1 MILETTDNMKK
12 YVFVALSGLMVWAM
26 TACDP
31 NKNNPV
37 NPNKPD
43 EPDTTHVQPAEV
55 IPTAFV
61 RNHLIEEFTGQDC
74 GYCPYGMDCVHEF
87 VGDNPHWILV
97 LHHYGYQKDN
107 FSVAGSQ
114 NITNKLKVSGAP
126 SISIDRAKT
135 RYQGGNAVCF
145 HPGYLPDVNR
155 SQFDDSTYVELKL
168 TTVYYNDTRKLRV
181 EASGMVLRDDAPEL
195 TLTLLVKESGMV
207 DYQQDYYNTFEGW
220 QEFRHANAVRAYLSE
235 PLGDALTLTRDT
247 TTEAAVLRY
256 SEVYE
261 IGLPDYCLPENCSVV
276 GFVSEAFQP
285 VVQAAQQAIVG
296 QGGQDILHGGITP
309 VPVAD
314 YYPEP
319 GENVSPSSLTGASEY
334 RLPVAQSYYESYPN
348 YGFNYWMLYGYNTS
362 TTYMVNRTKCV
373 PFAYLY
379 VFTELSE
386 TSIPEGTY
394 ELNLSMEPGTAY
406 AGYRD
411 DEHFEVGGSE
421 FYLASQSYLSQGYIV
436 PEVEWLI
443 VDGTL
448 NVGSDGWSLS
458 GHARNGSEINVVGT
472 TAIVNGGKAS
482 APMRM
487 RGISQPNPAYSI
499 MPAATDKFQQ
509 LPLFQYK

>member
-1 MILETTDNMKK
+1 MKK
-12 YVFVALSGLMVWAM
+12 YVFIALGGLMVWAM

-37 NPNKPD
+37 NPNDPA
-43 EPDTTHVQPAEV
+43 DTTHVQPAEV

-114 NITNKLKVSGAP
+114 KITNKLKVDGAP

-145 HPGYLPDVNR
+145 HPGYLSDVNR
-155 SQFDDSTYVELKL
+155 SQFADSTYVGLKL
-168 TTVYYNDTRKLRV
+168 TTVYYSDTRKLRV

-220 QEFRHANAVRAYLSE
+220 QEFRHANAVRAYLSD

-247 TTEAAVLRY
+247 TTEAAVMRY

-261 IGLPDYCLPENCSVV
+261 ITLADGWLPENCSLV

-309 VPVAD
+309 VPVSD
-314 YYPEP
+314 HYPEP
-319 GENVSPSSLTGASEY
+319 GEDVSPSSLTGTSEF
-334 RLPVAQSYYESYPN
+334 RLPIAQAYYESYPD
-348 YGFNYWMLYGYNTS
+348 YGFNYWMLYGYNAS
-362 TTYMVNRTKCV
+362 ATYMINRTQCV

-379 VFTELSE
+379 VFTEVSE
-386 TSIPEGTY
+386 TAIPVGTY
-394 ELNLSMEPGTAY
+394 ELNLNMEPGTAF

-411 DEHFEVGGSE
+411 DEHFEVGGSM
-421 FYLASQSYLSQGYIV
+421 FYLTSQSYLSQGYIV
-436 PEVEWLI
+436 PEAEWLI
-443 VDGTL
+443 ADGTL
-448 NVGSDGWSLS
+448 IIESDRWSLT
-458 GHARNGSEINVVGT
+458 GHARNGSEINLIGT
-472 TAIVNGGKAS
+472 SAIMNGGKAS

-487 RGISQPNPAYSI
+487 RGTSNPNPAYSI
-499 MPAATDKFQQ
+499 MSAATDKFQQ